1 MIMKPEF
8 LRLRRA
14 LAGVV
19 AALLLAAGL
28 VVFSPALSA
37 SAHHN
42 TISASASCMNYQWTI
57 TWTITNSERDKTET
71 VISSSDP
78 SIIAQGT
85 EIAMGGTYTK
95 TEIVSGPVDKT
106 LTVSAQWSNGYK
118 QTNAK
123 TIRTTDFAGTC
134 TPQSNPVIAL
144 LVAPCV
150 AGGALGAV
158 TARMSDLTSG
168 TIYRLSLRSSGG
180 AVLETI
186 EHTATSATFETSF
199 APRGPGTYYATVAIG
214 TGPVLASS
222 ANATIT
228 DCPSEVTVSVQ
239 LEPCTVPPALSERE
253 ISVQVDG
260 LTPSTVY
267 TIQLVDAASTVI
279 ASVTTPGDNGSSF
292 AHTFT
297 GVPTPGNYS
306 ITVRGGPEPVVSE
319 SVAVPPCDLDT
330 LAPPSIDLTAHSC
343 DSASSAAGLT
353 ARMEDLDPTKT
364 YYVRIVNASGAS
376 VAGGGDT
383 MVTGSTTAVL
393 AFPDITAPGDYTA
406 QLLIDPGKQLAA
418 TSPESAS
425 LGVCLPTLA
434 MTGPGALVP
443 LGAVAALLLTLGGAV
458 VTGRLRRRVAL

>member
-1 MIMKPEF
+1 MTMKPEF
-8 LRLRRA
+8 MRLRRA
-14 LAGVV
+14 LAGAV

-42 TISASASCMNYQWTI
+42 TITASASCVNYQWTI
-57 TWTITNSERDKTET
+57 TWSITNSEQDKTET
-71 VISSSDP
+71 VTSSSDP
-78 SIIAQGT
+78 TIISQGT
-85 EIAMGGTYTK
+85 QIAMGATYTK

-106 LTVSAQWSNGYK
+106 LTISAQWSNGYK

-134 TPQSNPVIAL
+134 TPPSSPVIAL

-158 TARMSDLTSG
+158 TAKMSDLTSG
-168 TIYRLSLRSSGG
+168 TTYRLSLHSSGG

-186 EHTATSATFETSF
+186 EHTANSASFEVSF
-199 APRGPGTYYATVAIG
+199 AQRGPGTYYATVAIG
-214 TGPVLASS
+214 TGAVLASS
-222 ANATIT
+222 ANATISE
-228 DCPSEVTVSVQ
+228 CPSDVTVSVQ
-239 LEPCTVPPALSERE
+239 LEPCTLTVPERG

-260 LTPSTVY
+260 LAPSTVY
-267 TIQLVDAASTVI
+267 TIQLVDAASTVV
-279 ASVTTPGDNGSSF
+279 ASVTTPGDNLSSF

-297 GVPTPGNYS
+297 GFPTPGDYS
-306 ITVRGGPEPVVSE
+306 ITVLGAPEPVVSE
-319 SVAVPPCDLDT
+319 SVAVPLCDLET
-330 LAPPSIDLTAHSC
+330 MAPPSIELTADSC
-343 DSASSAAGLT
+343 DSASPTPAALT

-364 YYVRIVNASGAS
+364 YYVRIVSASGAT
-376 VAGGGDT
+376 VAGGGDK
-383 MVTGSTTAVL
+383 MVTGSTTAVV
-393 AFPDITAPGDYTA
+393 AFPDITVPGDYTA

-418 TSPESAS
+418 TSLASAS
-425 LGVCLPTLA
+425 LGMCLPTLA

-458 VTGRLRRRVAL
+458 VTGRLRRQVAL